1 MWESSEMI
9 EAEDGATGKALLF
22 DIDGTLANTDPL
34 HLKAFNQ
41 VLGPRGHVFDH
52 ARFSRELQG
61 FANAAIGERFL
72 SDESPEQRALILGE
86 KEEIFRTLVADQIE
100 PLPGLMALLDRAA
113 AAGIPMVAVTNAPR
127 LNAELLLSGLG
138 IRQRFAA
145 IVIGDELP
153 HGKPHPLPYQEGLR
167 FVGARPQSSIAF
179 EDSRTGVRS
188 ATAAG
193 IPTIGIRTSLSH
205 ADLVAAGAVTSAS
218 GFDDPDLLARLA
230 TVIPQ

>member
-1 MWESSEMI
+1 MI
-9 EAEDGATGKALLF
+9 DSTGRALLF

-52 ARFSRELQG
+52 ARFSKELQG
-61 FANAAIGERFL
+61 FSNASIGERFL
-72 SDESPEQRALILGE
+72 ADEALERRAAILGE
-86 KEEIFRTLVADQIE
+86 KEEIFRTLVAGQIE
-100 PLPGLMALLDRAA
+100 PVPGLMAVLDQGDS
-113 AAGIPMVAVTNAPR
+113 AGIPMVAVTNAPR

-138 IRQRFAA
+138 ITHRFKA

-167 FVGARPQSSIAF
+167 FVDASAAASIAF
-179 EDSRTGVRS
+179 EDSRSGVQS

-193 IPTIGIRTSLSH
+193 IPTVGIRTSLSH
-205 ADLVAAGAVTSAS
+205 ADLVAAGAVASAS
-218 GFDDPDLLARLA
+218 AFDDPDLLARLA
-230 TVIPQ
+230 AAMAW

>member
-1 MWESSEMI
+1 MI
-9 EAEDGATGKALLF
+9 EAKTEAMGRALLF
-22 DIDGTLANTDPL
+22 DIDGTLADTDPL

-61 FANAAIGERFL
+61 FANVAIGERFL
-72 SDESPEQRALILGE
+72 PDEAPERRASILDE
-86 KEEIFRTLVADQIE
+86 KEEVFRTLVAGQIE
-100 PLPGLMALLDRAA
+100 PLPGLMALLDRAD

-138 IRQRFAA
+138 ISHRFKAL
-145 IVIGDELP
+145 VIGAELP

-167 FVGARPQSSIAF
+167 FVGASAEASIAF
-179 EDSRTGVRS
+179 EDSRTGVQS

-193 IPTIGIRTSLSH
+193 IPTIGVRTSLSH
-205 ADLVAAGAVTSAS
+205 ADLVAAGAVASAS
-218 GFDDPDLLARLA
+218 GFDDPQLLARLA
-230 TVIPQ
+230 STMAW

>member
-1 MWESSEMI
+1 MT
-9 EAEDGATGKALLF
+9 EAIGRALLF

-52 ARFSRELQG
+52 ARFARELQG
-61 FANAAIGERFL
+61 FSNVAIGERFL
-72 SDESPEQRALILGE
+72 ADEAPGRRAEILGE
-86 KEEIFRTLVADQIE
+86 KEQVFRDLVAGQIA
-100 PLPGLMALLDRAA
+100 PLPGLMALLDRAD

-127 LNAELLLSGLG
+127 LNAELLLEGLG
-138 IRQRFAA
+138 ITERFRR

-167 FVGARPQSSIAF
+167 FVGASAAASIAF
-179 EDSRTGVRS
+179 EDSRTGVQS

-193 IPTIGIRTSLSH
+193 IPTVGIRTSLSH
-205 ADLVAAGAVTSAS
+205 ADLVGAGAVASAAA
-218 GFDDPDLLARLA
+218 FDDPELLARLA
-230 TVIPQ
+230 AAMAW

>member
-1 MWESSEMI
+1 MI
-9 EAEDGATGKALLF
+9 EAIGRALLF

-61 FANAAIGERFL
+61 FANVSIGDRFLPDETPARRAAIL
-72 SDESPEQRALILGE
+72 AE
-86 KEEIFRTLVADQIE
+86 KEEIFRTLVAGQVE
-100 PLPGLMALLDRAA
+100 PLPGLLALLDRAD
-113 AAGIPMVAVTNAPR
+113 AAGVPMVAVTNAPR

-138 IRQRFAA
+138 IAERFKA

-153 HGKPHPLPYQEGLR
+153 YGKPHPLPYQEGLR
-167 FVGARPQSSIAF
+167 FVGASAESSIAF
-179 EDSRTGVRS
+179 EDSRSGVQS
-188 ATAAG
+188 AAAAG

-205 ADLVAAGAVTSAS
+205 DDLVGAGAVASAS
-218 GFDDPDLLARLA
+218 AFDDPDLLARLA
-230 TVIPQ
+230 AAMAW

>member
-1 MWESSEMI
+1 MI
-9 EAEDGATGKALLF
+9 EAIGRALLF

-34 HLKAFNQ
+34 HLEAFNQ

-61 FANAAIGERFL
+61 FANVSIGDRFLPDETPERRAAIL
-72 SDESPEQRALILGE
+72 AE
-86 KEEIFRTLVADQIE
+86 KEAIFRDLVAGQIE
-100 PLPGLMALLDRAA
+100 PLPGLLALLDRAD
-113 AAGIPMVAVTNAPR
+113 AAGVPMVAVTNAPR

-138 IRQRFAA
+138 ITALFKA

-167 FVGARPQSSIAF
+167 FVGASAAASVAF
-179 EDSRTGVRS
+179 EDSRSGVQS
-188 ATAAG
+188 AAAAG

-205 ADLVAAGAVTSAS
+205 ADLVGAGAIASAS
-218 GFDDPDLLARLA
+218 AFDDPDLLVRLA
-230 TVIPQ
+230 AAMAW

>member
-1 MWESSEMI
+1 MI
-9 EAEDGATGKALLF
+9 EAIGKETRRALLF

-61 FANAAIGERFL
+61 FANVAIGERFL
-72 SDESPEQRALILGE
+72 PDEAPERRALILDE
-86 KEEIFRTLVADQIE
+86 KEEVFRELVAGQIE
-100 PLPGLMALLDRAA
+100 PLPGLMALLDRAD
-113 AAGIPMVAVTNAPR
+113 AAGVPMVAVTNAPR

-138 IRQRFAA
+138 ITDRFKAL
-145 IVIGDELP
+145 VIGAELS

-167 FVGARPQSSIAF
+167 FAGASAMASIAF
-179 EDSRTGVRS
+179 EDSRTGVQS
-188 ATAAG
+188 AAAAG

-205 ADLVAAGAVTSAS
+205 ADLVAAGAIASAS
-218 GFDDPDLLARLA
+218 AFDDPDLLARLA
-230 TVIPQ
+230 ATMAW